1 VAWMCQKA
9 CVCGGGVAWVCR
21 DSMGVCGVC
30 GMVVYG
36 WMDGCISLR
45 EREREREREYV
56 CVFVC
61 V

>member
-1 VAWMCQKA
+1 
-9 CVCGGGVAWVCR
+9 VAWVCR